1 MTANTSPS
9 TSSSPSNPCRRS
21 LSARLRRGALPLAVA
36 TLVVACASII
46 GPRQID
52 LPQERLQQQLDRR
65 FPLHQRALGV
75 FDIELSHPKLDII
88 AENDRV
94 ALTLD
99 ASVSPLLARQ
109 SWTGS
114 MVISG
119 RLQADQQRNAIYLRD
134 AHVDRFVIDNMDE
147 GRQRQ
152 IASVANLLSDK
163 VTKDV
168 PLHSFR
174 PEDLRYAGVQFV
186 LSNIS
191 TRPGGLV
198 ATVAPAQ

>member
-1 MTANTSPS
+1 MTFNVSKLIAAGRARWP
-9 TSSSPSNPCRRS
+9 R
-21 LSARLRRGALPLAVA
+21 LSRGLLRAAVPLAVA
-36 TLVVACASII
+36 GLVVACASII

-52 LPQERLQQQLDRR
+52 LPQERMQQSLDRR
-65 FPLHQRALGV
+65 FPMHQRALGV
-75 FDIELSHPKLDII
+75 FEVELSHPRLDII

-94 ALTLD
+94 SLSLD

-109 SWTGS
+109 SWTGT

-119 RLQADQQRNAIYLRD
+119 RLQADQQRNAIFLRD
-134 AHVDRFVIDNMDE
+134 AHVDRFVIDNLDE

-152 IASVANLLSDK
+152 IASIANLLSEN
-163 VTKDV
+163 VTKDM
-168 PLHSFR
+168 PLHTFR

-186 LSNIS
+186 LTNIA

>member
-1 MTANTSPS
+1 MTSNTSPS
-9 TSSSPSNPCRRS
+9 NPSRRS
-21 LSARLRRGALPLAVA
+21 LGMRLLRGAVPLAVA
-36 TLVVACASII
+36 GLVACASII

-52 LPQERLQQQLDRR
+52 LPQERMQQQLDHR

-75 FDIELSHPKLDII
+75 FEIELSHPRLDIL
-88 AENDRV
+88 ADSDRV
-94 ALTLD
+94 SLTLD

-134 AHVDRFVIDNMDE
+134 AHVDRFVIDNLDE

-163 VTKDV
+163 ITRDV
-168 PLHSFR
+168 PLHTFR

-186 LSNIS
+186 LTNIS

>member
-1 MTANTSPS
+1 MTSILRKLAGSGRS
-9 TSSSPSNPCRRS
+9 IWVRR
-21 LSARLRRGALPLAVA
+21 AVPLALAGLVA
-36 TLVVACASII
+36 ACASII

-52 LPQERLQQQLDRR
+52 LPQERMQQSLDRR
-65 FPLHQRALGV
+65 FPMHQRALGV
-75 FDIELSHPKLDII
+75 FEVELSHPKLDIL
-88 AENDRV
+88 AESDRV
-94 ALTLD
+94 SLTLD

-134 AHVDRFVIDNMDE
+134 AHVDRFVIDGMDE

-152 IASVANLLSDK
+152 IASVANLLGEK
-163 VTKDV
+163 ATKDI
-168 PLHSFR
+168 PLHTFR

-186 LSNIS
+186 LTNIS
-191 TRPGGLV
+191 TRQGGLV